1 MTLNWASPAAIHN
14 SLGLAAVKASD
25 WLIDLV
31 FPPICGNCGRVDARF
46 CAACR
51 SELASVELAVSERYI
66 EHIDGFCATG
76 VHQGLLAC
84 AVRAFKYEDAIEL
97 CDILAERMFI
107 ALGQQGWSFDAVVPA
122 PLYADRL
129 LERGYNQAALLG
141 ERLAQALGIRFE
153 PGLLWRTRSTDQQA
167 LLTSQSERQ
176 RNVAGAFEAAR
187 AVEGLTLLLIDDVV
201 TAGATMSE
209 CAAALRK
216 RHAGAVYGITVSHA

>member
-1 MTLNWASPAAIHN
+1 MTLSWASPAAICS

-31 FPPICGNCGRVDARF
+31 FPPTCGNCGRVDARF

-51 SELASVELAVSERYI
+51 AELAGIALAVSERRI
-66 EHIDGFCATG
+66 AHIDGFRATG
-76 VHQGLLAC
+76 DHQGPLAG
-84 AVRAFKYEDAIEL
+84 AVRAFKYEDAIDL
-97 CDILAERMFI
+97 CDLLAQRMLL
-107 ALGQQGWSFDAVVPA
+107 ALGEQDWSLDAVVPA

-141 ERLAQALGIRFE
+141 ERLAQALGIRYE

-167 LLTSQSERQ
+167 RLASQSERQ
-176 RNVAGAFEAAR
+176 RNVAGAFAADPASR
-187 AVEGLTLLLIDDVV
+187 GLSILLVDDVV
-201 TAGATMSE
+201 TTGATMSE

-216 RHAGAVYGITVSHA
+216 RQARAVYGITVSHA